1 MQLVGGLT
9 DPSFLTLDR
18 SGRFLYCVHGDSS
31 EISAFSIDPGTGTL
45 SFVNQESTQG
55 RNPVHLSVDPGNRF
69 IVVANHVTSS
79 LAVLPRHEDGS
90 LGKLVDLVVLDGKV
104 GPHRVEQPF
113 AKPHQVEFDPSGRFI
128 AVPDKGLDLRLHVSA
143 R

>member
-45 SFVNQESTQG
+45 SFINQESTQG

-69 IVVANHVTSS
+69 IVVANDVT
-79 LAVLPRHEDGS
+79 
-90 LGKLVDLVVLDGKV
+90 
-104 GPHRVEQPF
+104 
-113 AKPHQVEFDPSGRFI
+113 
-128 AVPDKGLDLRLHVSA
+128 
-143 R
+143 